1 MFMSMYPLHWAGS
14 ALETIIKIIFYLLVV
29 IGQWR
34 IFEKAGENG
43 WKSLIPI
50 YNVYILYKIIWDT
63 RIFWIELA
71 LSLFLS
77 IVPLIG
83 IIGAI
88 GIFFIDIAA
97 TAKLSLLSA
106 TAWLLYSALFFSGR
120 YLLLFWALDHPNIM
134 AVKKEESL

>member
-1 MFMSMYPLHWAGS
+1 MFMSMYPLHWTGS
-14 ALETIIKIIFYLLVV
+14 ALEAIIKIIFYLLVV

-34 IFEKAGENG
+34 IFEKAGESG

-71 LSLFLS
+71 LALFLS

-97 TAKLSLLSA
+97 TAKLSFAFGHGLA
-106 TAWLLYSALFFSGR
+106 FTFGLFFLRPLFVIILGFGSSQYYGR
-120 YLLLFWALDHPNIM
+120 
-134 AVKKEESL
+134 

>member
-97 TAKLSLLSA
+97 TAKLSFAFGHGLAFIFGLIF
-106 TAWLLYSALFFSGR
+106 LRPLFVIILGFGSSQYYGR
-120 YLLLFWALDHPNIM
+120 
-134 AVKKEESL
+134 